1 MPQKVTREEIQQAF
15 MGEMYKLWKKEM
27 ITKPRLVA
35 FADFGQT
42 FRYETKPEGK
52 ICYAYINPALP
63 KQPDK
68 VRKQVE
74 ISDKVGERFSFLRN
88 KQDAAFLRA
97 AIEKEVLSR
106 LRIRIPVYE
115 EADNN

>member
-27 ITKPRLVA
+27 ITKPKLVA

-42 FRYETKPEGK
+42 FKYETKPEGK
-52 ICYAYINPALP
+52 ICYAYINPTLS
-63 KQPDK
+63 KQSPK

-74 ISDKVGERFSFLRN
+74 ISDKLGERFSFLRS

-97 AIEKEVLSR
+97 AIEKEVLSHQ
-106 LRIRIPVYE
+106 RIQIPVYE
-115 EADNN
+115 QANNN